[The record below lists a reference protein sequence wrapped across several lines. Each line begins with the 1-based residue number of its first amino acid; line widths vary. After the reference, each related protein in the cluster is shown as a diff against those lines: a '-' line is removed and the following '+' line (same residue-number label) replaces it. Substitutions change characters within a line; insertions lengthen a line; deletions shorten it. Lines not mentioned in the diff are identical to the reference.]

1 MKNKTNIWTI
11 ASCQSDLAD
20 ADTCSWLFFEQGA
33 LGLET
38 IDLDEQSTL
47 IKASFNPNDLSQE
60 KIDELRYHFKE
71 AGLHKTAETFKI
83 ESLPN
88 QDWLTNWKKHF
99 EPFTVGNSF
108 LICPPW
114 HCKNISKQQLE
125 NRKQI
130 IVDPGMAFGTGLH
143 TTTSFCLRAME
154 KHLKGENILDVGTGS
169 GILSIATALLLPE
182 ARITAIDIDKN
193 SIENAKHN
201 IELNHVE
208 KQISLSQNSLESFCK
223 SNNQQFDTLLSNL
236 TAEVIVDCLP
246 AYNTLLSNSGNLILA
261 GIIEER
267 LNLLKKEIAQYSF
280 KLVTEKIKKR
290 LGRISTRKE

>member
-1 MKNKTNIWTI
+1 M
-11 ASCQSDLAD
+11 
-20 ADTCSWLFFEQGA
+20 
-33 LGLET
+33 
-38 IDLDEQSTL
+38 
-47 IKASFNPNDLSQE
+47 
-60 KIDELRYHFKE
+60 
-71 AGLHKTAETFKI
+71 
-83 ESLPN
+83 
-88 QDWLTNWKKHF
+88 
-99 EPFTVGNSF
+99 
-108 LICPPW
+108 
-114 HCKNISKQQLE
+114 
-125 NRKQI
+125 
-130 IVDPGMAFGTGLH
+130 
-143 TTTSFCLRAME
+143 
-154 KHLKGENILDVGTGS
+154 
-169 GILSIATALLLPE
+169 LLPE

-280 KLVTEKIKKR
+280 KLVTEKIKKGWVGLVLEKNSR
-290 LGRISTRKE
+290 VRYFITGKGNFTC